1 MRDPVG
7 LAAKTMAKHD
17 YDGDGMIQMPEPVE
31 GHSALHGLTHPRM
44 LRRLLKE
51 DL

>member
-1 MRDPVG
+1 MGETLQLPLDWHALQPSLVPTVQR
-7 LAAKTMAKHD
+7 AA
-17 YDGDGMIQMPEPVE
+17 VE

-51 DL
+51 EL